1 MCTTYIHMC
10 NTIFACFCPSE
21 SINNKYDGA
30 QSRRL
35 LLQFYSLIRNLCWL
49 WFSCSFR
56 LFLLFLNP
64 NHSFVFNR
72 MVHTRT
78 DIRQINKIWYIL
90 LGRMHINTGCRD
102 WAVKDKERSYKVS
115 QAPCTKTDFCK
126 HHLPVSQ
133 HLGNVR
139 QIRTLRSL
147 KWLVKS
153 TALKETRSR
162 TLCRAL
168 LAIKWRK

>member
-1 MCTTYIHMC
+1 MC

-56 LFLLFLNP
+56 LFLLFLDP

-115 QAPCTKTDFCK
+115 QGTMHKNRFLQTSFTCVPTSWKCPPDSHPKKFK
-126 HHLPVSQ
+126 MVSKE
-133 HLGNVR
+133 H
-139 QIRTLRSL
+139 S
-147 KWLVKS
+147 VKRN
-153 TALKETRSR
+153 TFTH
-162 TLCRAL
+162 
-168 LAIKWRK
+168 IM